1 LNIFLLGFSGSL
13 QDDAWNALFKNAVG
27 NIIIAMMGTVPG
39 YWFTVFLID
48 KLGRKK
54 IQIIGFLALT
64 ILYLI
69 IGFGYDKIKSA
80 SIIAFIIIYTLAQF
94 FTNFGPNT
102 TTFIIPGEVFPTK
115 FRSTAH
121 GISAAMG
128 KLGAIVSQ
136 LGFFQLKNVG
146 GKNAGI
152 PLIIQIFSGFMVVGL
167 IFTFLLPETKGKT
180 LEELSGEHH
189 DLNIPIKR
197 QVEKE
202 QIQTDNV
209 NISIKDK

>member
-1 LNIFLLGFSGSL
+1 
-13 QDDAWNALFKNAVG
+13 
-27 NIIIAMMGTVPG
+27 MGTVPG

-48 KLGRKK
+48 KIGRKR
-54 IQIIGFLALT
+54 IQIIGFVALT

-69 IGFGYDKIKSA
+69 IGFAYDQIKSA
-80 SIIAFIIIYTLAQF
+80 SMIAFIVIYTLAQF

-152 PLIIQIFSGFMVVGL
+152 PLIIQIFSGFMILGL
-167 IFTFLLPETKGKT
+167 LFTFLLPETKGKT

-189 DLNIPIKR
+189 ELNVPIK
-197 QVEKE
+197 QKE
-202 QIQTDNV
+202 NDQENDQIQTNNV
-209 NISIKDK
+209 NISTKE